1 MSRCLI
7 LSGAAVDST
16 NVRLDMRVVSGEVA
30 VPRQQKHTDRW
41 TGSFASGSF
50 CDAGAP
56 LLLVTR
62 TLAEAIDHN
71 RNADSCAK
79 ILSPASKSL
88 FFCCRI
94 TSLIP

>member
-41 TGSFASGSF
+41 TGSFASGLF
-50 CDAGAP
+50 CNAGARP

-62 TLAEAIDHN
+62 SVHQ
-71 RNADSCAK
+71 R
-79 ILSPASKSL
+79 SPSGGT
-88 FFCCRI
+88 I
-94 TSLIP
+94 